1 MKILV
6 LYRPNSEHAR
16 KVEEFLRDLEREHDI
31 DEKSLKV
38 VDVDSRDSI
47 ALASMYDVMSTPAI
61 IVTDDVGTYIK
72 SWIGEELPLMRD
84 IAAYTYTG

>member
-1 MKILV
+1 MKVLV

-16 KVEEFLRDLEREHDI
+16 KVEEFLRDLEHEHDI
-31 DEKSLKV
+31 DGKSLEIL
-38 VDVDSRDSI
+38 DVDSRDGI
-47 ALASMYDVMSTPAI
+47 ATASMYDVMSTPAI
-61 IVTDDVGTYIK
+61 IVTDNIGSYIK

>member
-6 LYRPNSEHAR
+6 LYRPNSEYAR

-38 VDVDSRDSI
+38 VDVDSRDGI

-61 IVTDDVGTYIK
+61 IVTDDVGSYIK